1 MPSSPA
7 LPVATSM
14 RSRFSGVTCSRPCCA
29 TCGWS
34 PASTWPRSL
43 RSWASARGPS
53 GCSRTAA
60 CAGWRSGSGPT
71 FQPHGGWGNE
81 MTGDDGLHDEMRHQ
95 RPQPGFRSD
104 PLALD
109 EGTAERLLTGGL
121 DPADAPPAYMRTAMV
136 LEAIAAPPS
145 SDELADEAAA
155 VATLA
160 AVARS
165 SPHRAARRR
174 PTVFTKVLSAK
185 MAAAAAIAALSVAGV
200 AGAATGTLPDP
211 AQRVAHQVLGA
222 AGVPAPDDHA
232 SDTHGSS
239 QADHSPTGPD
249 ATGAAKAGLCRAWQ
263 AGQGA
268 DHGKKA
274 DAVAFKALAEAAGG
288 SDKIADYCEDVT
300 TAPKSDAA
308 SAATPSSTVPA
319 QAQTPDTTDHG
330 AGSGQGSD
338 AGQGQGGSPSSTT
351 PPIPSTPDPHN

>member
-1 MPSSPA
+1 
-7 LPVATSM
+7 
-14 RSRFSGVTCSRPCCA
+14 
-29 TCGWS
+29 
-34 PASTWPRSL
+34 
-43 RSWASARGPS
+43 
-53 GCSRTAA
+53 
-60 CAGWRSGSGPT
+60 
-71 FQPHGGWGNE
+71 
-81 MTGDDGLHDEMRHQ
+81 MTGDDGLHDEMRHL

-288 SDKIADYCEDVT
+288 SDKIADYCKDVT
-300 TAPKSDAA
+300 TAQKSDAA
-308 SAATPSSTVPA
+308 SDATPSSTVPA

-338 AGQGQGGSPSSTT
+338 AGQGQGGTPSSTT

>member
-1 MPSSPA
+1 
-7 LPVATSM
+7 
-14 RSRFSGVTCSRPCCA
+14 
-29 TCGWS
+29 
-34 PASTWPRSL
+34 
-43 RSWASARGPS
+43 
-53 GCSRTAA
+53 
-60 CAGWRSGSGPT
+60 
-71 FQPHGGWGNE
+71 
-81 MTGDDGLHDEMRHQ
+81 MRHL

-109 EGTAERLLTGGL
+109 EGTAERLLAGGL

-136 LEAIAAPPS
+136 LEAI
-145 SDELADEAAA
+145 
-155 VATLA
+155 
-160 AVARS
+160 
-165 SPHRAARRR
+165 
-174 PTVFTKVLSAK
+174 
-185 MAAAAAIAALSVAGV
+185 AAAAAIAALSVAGV

-288 SDKIADYCEDVT
+288 SDKIADYCKDVT
-300 TAPKSDAA
+300 TAQKSDAA
-308 SAATPSSTVPA
+308 SDATPSS
-319 QAQTPDTTDHG
+319 
-330 AGSGQGSD
+330 
-338 AGQGQGGSPSSTT
+338 
-351 PPIPSTPDPHN
+351 